1 MDAVDRL
8 IKWIPGGEIAAIGL
22 GLDEGFAGW
31 LKKGQRGIDSMKRL
45 FRDAEKFG
53 ISPQFLQAME
63 RTMGPDAEYAIL
75 AIDKIAD
82 AQGKLRSGDVGLS
95 RTLSPYLDVKQFAN
109 NDSVNALLMLADAYD
124 KYNNQVDRLNLSGSV
139 VGNKNDDNVHNL
151 LAGGSKAILDNFRK
165 LNGSARFDPQTQAA
179 IKVASAADR
188 ELQFLR
194 DEEDAKKA
202 RFKVASDILE
212 YARKAG
218 KIGLVEYYQSLA
230 DVGLESQGMRDP
242 DATNAIINQFLR
254 QRKVNPNQSR
264 KPVDHAANARMA
276 ETRDATEAIQ
286 KMTDELKLQGETF
299 GMTTGQVAAYQAR
312 IKNVPNDLINA
323 MLAQEKM
330 NEELKKSHEISE
342 RAKSVQEDLQT
353 PMEKVNAQFSKLAE
367 LGNLLTAEQHM
378 LQQGKILS
386 EAFGLE
392 NLLNKPAGAGSA
404 PLALQG
410 TQEAFAAIERARN
423 SGVRSPADI
432 SQEEIRDA
440 VKAQVDLDREKRDLL
455 KKIANEKAKVFQ
467 IPN

>member
-1 MDAVDRL
+1 
-8 IKWIPGGEIAAIGL
+8 
-22 GLDEGFAGW
+22 
-31 LKKGQRGIDSMKRL
+31 
-45 FRDAEKFG
+45 
-53 ISPQFLQAME
+53 
-63 RTMGPDAEYAIL
+63 
-75 AIDKIAD
+75 
-82 AQGKLRSGDVGLS
+82 
-95 RTLSPYLDVKQFAN
+95 
-109 NDSVNALLMLADAYD
+109 
-124 KYNNQVDRLNLSGSV
+124 
-139 VGNKNDDNVHNL
+139 
-151 LAGGSKAILDNFRK
+151 
-165 LNGSARFDPQTQAA
+165 
-179 IKVASAADR
+179 
-188 ELQFLR
+188 
-194 DEEDAKKA
+194 
-202 RFKVASDILE
+202 
-212 YARKAG
+212 
-218 KIGLVEYYQSLA
+218 
-230 DVGLESQGMRDP
+230 
-242 DATNAIINQFLR
+242 
-254 QRKVNPNQSR
+254 
-264 KPVDHAANARMA
+264 MA